1 VIATHA
7 LDANA
12 AGRTHRYDSM
22 PPLRERLAASHAATA
37 LSTLFRYRARSR
49 PDPDANVSLRPT
61 TYFGEPFAA
70 AQTSSIDSTTAARNS
85 ARPRGSGVNIVRLI
99 GRPLRS
105 IGSLRCAGLADP

>member
-1 VIATHA
+1 VIAMHA

-85 ARPRGSGVNIVRLI
+85 ARPQGIRREHRAADRSPSAKHRIAPVC
-99 GRPLRS
+99 RPR
-105 IGSLRCAGLADP
+105 